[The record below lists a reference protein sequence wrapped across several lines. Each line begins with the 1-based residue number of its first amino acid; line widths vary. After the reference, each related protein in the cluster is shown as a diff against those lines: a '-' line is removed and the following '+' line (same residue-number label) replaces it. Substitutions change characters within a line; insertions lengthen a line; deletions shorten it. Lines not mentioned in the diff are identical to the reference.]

1 MKTVN
6 MKDEVFELAERSAGE
21 LGVSV
26 DEFVSDLVAQ
36 ATRRPGG
43 PETPKAY
50 RARMEMVEMAR
61 KATGG
66 LGGWK
71 WNREELYAE
80 REGVSRYQRP
90 DLRGN
95 GDE

>member
-1 MKTVN
+1 MKTVKIN
-6 MKDEVFELAERSAGE
+6 DDLFQRAEKLAVERG
-21 LGVSV
+21 LSV
-26 DEFVSDLVAQ
+26 DDLVSDLVAKV
-36 ATRRPGG
+36 TGG
-43 PETPKAY
+43 ETPEAY

-80 REGVSRYQRP
+80 RERVSRYARP
-90 DLRGN
+90 DLRSD